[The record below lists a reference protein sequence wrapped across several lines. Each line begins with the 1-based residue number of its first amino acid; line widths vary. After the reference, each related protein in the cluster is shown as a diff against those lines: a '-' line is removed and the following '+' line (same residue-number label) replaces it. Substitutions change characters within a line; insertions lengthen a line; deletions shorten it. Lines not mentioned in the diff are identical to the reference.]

1 MPLARIQFRPGIDR
15 ESTSFASDQ
24 SWFDSDLIRFRKG
37 RPEKI
42 GGWSRISSGSVL
54 GTVRSLKTWVTLA
67 ALKLM
72 GVGTNSKFYIEQGTT
87 FNDITPIRST
97 ATLGANPF
105 TTGSAGSGEITV
117 VAVGHGAFEGD
128 YVTFSGATTVDGL
141 TTADLNKEQVITQVL
156 SANSYTLDT
165 GGSASSG
172 ATAGGG
178 SAVIANYQISA
189 GATAQ
194 VANGPGFGA
203 GFFGGSTLTYSMTTL
218 NGAISDSATSIILT
232 SASDFETA
240 ASTTGAAVAVVDAT
254 ITVANSSGFPSKGTV
269 KINSE
274 NIIYRTNSGTV
285 LGDISRAADGT
296 TAAIHGSGDAVTFVG
311 LIQINDELIQYTGK
325 TSQTLNAGV
334 VRGARGTTA
343 AAHSDTDAVSEA
355 NSFYGF
361 GDTVADFVTDNVARL
376 WSQDNFG
383 EDLIINV
390 RDANLYYR
398 QASLGL
404 TSRAIALS
412 SRSGASDAPT
422 ISRQVVVSDT
432 DRHVIALGCN
442 PLGSSLQDLLLVRW
456 SDQESAVDW
465 TPTATNTSG
474 SLRLS
479 SGSEIVAA
487 VETRQQILVWTDVSL
502 YSMRYVGPPFT
513 FSINLLASNS
523 SIIAPNAVVAVG
535 DRVYWMDTENFFMYG
550 GQIQAIP
557 CTVLRYVFDDIN
569 LGQKNQFFAGS
580 NRMFDEVFWF
590 YCSSDSGTVD
600 RYAKY
605 NYADNTW
612 DIGSLSRTAWVDFG
626 IHSQPRAAETADS
639 TTIIYDHETGTTA
652 DGTAMAPFIESSV
665 FSLGDGE
672 QFTFI
677 SRIIPD
683 LDIASSD
690 ADTSVD
696 YIIKARNYPGD
707 ALTTVS
713 TSAVT
718 STTDQSFVRSRSRST
733 VIRIESSASDIAWT
747 LGDVRL
753 DVRPDGRR

>member
-1 MPLARIQFRPGIDR
+1 
-15 ESTSFASDQ
+15 
-24 SWFDSDLIRFRKG
+24 
-37 RPEKI
+37 
-42 GGWSRISSGSVL
+42 
-54 GTVRSLKTWVTLA
+54 
-67 ALKLM
+67 M

-390 RDANLYYR
+390 RDANLYYW

-456 SDQESAVDW
+456 SDQENAVDW

>member
-1 MPLARIQFRPGIDR
+1 MPLSRIQFRPGINR
-15 ESTSFASDQ
+15 ESTSFANEQ
-24 SWFDSDLIRFRKG
+24 GWFDSDLIRFRKG
-37 RPEKI
+37 YPEKI
-42 GGWSRISSGSVL
+42 GGWSSISSGSVL

-72 GVGTNSKFYIEQGTT
+72 GVGTNLKFYIEQGTT

-105 TTGSAGSGEITV
+105 TTGGAGSGVITV

-141 TTADLNKEQVITQVL
+141 TTSDLNKEQVITQVL

-178 SAVIANYQISA
+178 SAVIANYQISV
-189 GATAQ
+189 GAAAQ

-218 NGAISDSATSIILT
+218 NGAINSSATSIILT
-232 SASDFETA
+232 SATDFETV

-285 LGDISRAADGT
+285 LGDITRAADGT

-325 TSQTLNAGV
+325 TSQTLDAGV

-355 NSFYGF
+355 NSFFGF

-383 EDLIINV
+383 EDLLINV
-390 RDANLYYR
+390 RDANVYYW

-404 TSRAIALS
+404 NNRAVALS

-422 ISRQVVVSDT
+422 ISRQVVVSDI

-456 SDQESAVDW
+456 SDQENSVDW

-487 VETRQQILVWTDVSL
+487 VETRQQILIWTDVSL

-513 FSINLLASNS
+513 FSITLLASNT

-535 DRVYWMDTENFFMYG
+535 DRAYWMDTENFFMYG

-569 LGQKNQFFAGS
+569 LDQTNQFFAGS

-590 YCSSDSGTVD
+590 YCSSDSATVD

-639 TTIIYDHETGTTA
+639 TTTIYDHETGTTA
-652 DGTAMAPFIESSV
+652 NGTAMAPFIESSV

-690 ADTSVD
+690 ADTSVN

-718 STTDQSFVRSRSRST
+718 STTQQSFVRSRSRST
-733 VIRIESSASDIAWT
+733 VLRVESSASDIAWT

-753 DVRPDGRR
+753 DVRPDGGR

>member
-1 MPLARIQFRPGIDR
+1 
-15 ESTSFASDQ
+15 
-24 SWFDSDLIRFRKG
+24 
-37 RPEKI
+37 
-42 GGWSRISSGSVL
+42 
-54 GTVRSLKTWVTLA
+54 
-67 ALKLM
+67 M

-390 RDANLYYR
+390 RDANLYYW

>member
-1 MPLARIQFRPGIDR
+1 MPLSRIQFRPGINR
-15 ESTSFASDQ
+15 ESTSFASEQ
-24 SWFDSDLIRFRKG
+24 GWFDSDLIRFRKG
-37 RPEKI
+37 YPEKI
-42 GGWSRISSGSVL
+42 GGWSSISSGSIL

-72 GVGTNSKFYIEQGTT
+72 GVGTNLKFYIENGTT
-87 FNDITPIRST
+87 FFDITPIRST
-97 ATLGANPF
+97 ATLGADPF

-141 TTADLNKEQVITQVL
+141 TTSNLNKEQVITQVV

-178 SAVIANYQISA
+178 SAVIANYQISV
-189 GATAQ
+189 GASAQ

-203 GFFGGSTLTYSMTTL
+203 GFFGGPTLTYSMTTL
-218 NGAISDSATSIILT
+218 NGAINDSATSIILT
-232 SASDFETA
+232 SAADFETA

-311 LIQINDELIQYTGK
+311 LIQVNDELIQYTGK

-355 NSFYGF
+355 NSFFGF

-390 RDANLYYR
+390 RDANVYYW

-404 TSRAIALS
+404 NNRAVALS

-442 PLGSSLQDLLLVRW
+442 PLGSTLQDLLLVRW
-456 SDQESAVDW
+456 SDQESSVDW

-487 VETRQQILVWTDVSL
+487 VETRQQILIWTDATL

-513 FSINLLASNS
+513 FSITLLASNS

-569 LGQKNQFFAGS
+569 LDQTNQFFAGS

-590 YCSSDSGTVD
+590 YCSSDSVTID

-639 TTIIYDHETGTTA
+639 TTTIYDHETGTTA
-652 DGTAMAPFIESSV
+652 NGTAMAPFIESSV
-665 FSLGDGE
+665 FSIGDGE

-683 LDIASSD
+683 LDITSSD

-696 YIIKARNYPGD
+696 YIIKARNYPGE

-718 STTDQSFVRSRSRST
+718 STTDQSFVRSRARST

>member
-1 MPLARIQFRPGIDR
+1 MPLSRIQFRPGINR
-15 ESTSFASDQ
+15 ESTSFASEQ
-24 SWFDSDLIRFRKG
+24 GWFDSDLIRFRKG
-37 RPEKI
+37 YPEKI
-42 GGWSRISSGSVL
+42 GGWSSISSGSVL

-72 GVGTNSKFYIEQGTT
+72 GVGTNLKFYIENGTT
-87 FNDITPIRST
+87 FFDITPIRST
-97 ATLGANPF
+97 ATLGADPF

-141 TTADLNKEQVITQVL
+141 TTSDLNKEQVITQVV

-178 SAVIANYQISA
+178 SAVIANYQISV
-189 GATAQ
+189 GASAQ

-203 GFFGGSTLTYSMTTL
+203 GFFGGPTLTYSMTTL
-218 NGAISDSATSIILT
+218 NGAINDSATSIILT
-232 SASDFETA
+232 SATDFETV
-240 ASTTGAAVAVVDAT
+240 ASTTGAAVAVVDTT
-254 ITVANSSGFPSKGTV
+254 IAVANSSGFPSKGTV

-274 NIIYRTNSGTV
+274 YIIYRTNSGTV
-285 LGDISRAADGT
+285 LGDITRAADGT

-311 LIQINDELIQYTGK
+311 LIQINDELIKYTGK
-325 TSQTLNAGV
+325 TSQTLDAGV

-355 NSFYGF
+355 NSFFGF
-361 GDTVADFVTDNVARL
+361 GDTVADFVTDNVGRL

-390 RDANLYYR
+390 RDANVYYW

-404 TSRAIALS
+404 NNRAAALS

-442 PLGSSLQDLLLVRW
+442 PLGSTLQDLLLVRW
-456 SDQESAVDW
+456 SDQESSVDW

-487 VETRQQILVWTDVSL
+487 VETRQQILIWTDASL

-513 FSINLLASNS
+513 FSITLLASNS

-569 LGQKNQFFAGS
+569 LDQTTQFFAGS

-590 YCSSDSGTVD
+590 YCSSDSATID

-639 TTIIYDHETGTTA
+639 TTTIYDHETGTTA

-683 LDIASSD
+683 LDITSSD

-696 YIIKARNYPGD
+696 YIIKARNYPGE

-718 STTDQSFVRSRSRST
+718 STTDQSFVRSRARST

>member
-390 RDANLYYR
+390 
-398 QASLGL
+398 
-404 TSRAIALS
+404 
-412 SRSGASDAPT
+412 
-422 ISRQVVVSDT
+422 
-432 DRHVIALGCN
+432 
-442 PLGSSLQDLLLVRW
+442 
-456 SDQESAVDW
+456 
-465 TPTATNTSG
+465 
-474 SLRLS
+474 
-479 SGSEIVAA
+479 
-487 VETRQQILVWTDVSL
+487 
-502 YSMRYVGPPFT
+502 
-513 FSINLLASNS
+513 
-523 SIIAPNAVVAVG
+523 
-535 DRVYWMDTENFFMYG
+535 
-550 GQIQAIP
+550 
-557 CTVLRYVFDDIN
+557 
-569 LGQKNQFFAGS
+569 
-580 NRMFDEVFWF
+580 
-590 YCSSDSGTVD
+590 
-600 RYAKY
+600 
-605 NYADNTW
+605 
-612 DIGSLSRTAWVDFG
+612 
-626 IHSQPRAAETADS
+626 
-639 TTIIYDHETGTTA
+639 
-652 DGTAMAPFIESSV
+652 
-665 FSLGDGE
+665 
-672 QFTFI
+672 
-677 SRIIPD
+677 
-683 LDIASSD
+683 
-690 ADTSVD
+690 
-696 YIIKARNYPGD
+696 
-707 ALTTVS
+707 
-713 TSAVT
+713 
-718 STTDQSFVRSRSRST
+718 
-733 VIRIESSASDIAWT
+733 
-747 LGDVRL
+747 
-753 DVRPDGRR
+753 

>member
-1 MPLARIQFRPGIDR
+1 MPLSRIQFRPGINR
-15 ESTSFASDQ
+15 ESTSFASEQ
-24 SWFDSDLIRFRKG
+24 GWFDSDLIRFRKG
-37 RPEKI
+37 YPEKI
-42 GGWSRISSGSVL
+42 GGWSSISSGSIL

-72 GVGTNSKFYIEQGTT
+72 GVGTNLKFYIEQGTT

-97 ATLGANPF
+97 ATLGADPF

-141 TTADLNKEQVITQVL
+141 TTSDLNKEQVITQVV

-178 SAVIANYQISA
+178 SAVIANYQISV
-189 GATAQ
+189 GASAQ

-203 GFFGGSTLTYSMTTL
+203 GFFGGPTLTYSMTTL
-218 NGAISDSATSIILT
+218 NGAINDSATSIILT
-232 SASDFETA
+232 SATNFETA
-240 ASTTGAAVAVVDAT
+240 ASTTGAAVAVVDT
-254 ITVANSSGFPSKGTV
+254 TVTVANSSGFPSKGTV

-285 LGDISRAADGT
+285 LGNITRAADGT

-355 NSFYGF
+355 NSFFGF

-390 RDANLYYR
+390 RDANVYYW

-404 TSRAIALS
+404 NNRAVALS

-442 PLGSSLQDLLLVRW
+442 PLGSTLQDLLLVRW
-456 SDQESAVDW
+456 SDQESSVDW

-487 VETRQQILVWTDVSL
+487 VETRQQILIWTDATL

-513 FSINLLASNS
+513 FSITLLASNS

-569 LGQKNQFFAGS
+569 LDQTNQFFAGS

-590 YCSSDSGTVD
+590 YCSSDSATVD

-639 TTIIYDHETGTTA
+639 TTTIYDHETGTTA
-652 DGTAMAPFIESSV
+652 NGTAMAPFIESSV

-683 LDIASSD
+683 LDITSSD

-718 STTDQSFVRSRSRST
+718 STTDQSFVRSRARST

>member
-178 SAVIANYQISA
+178 SAVIANYQISV

-390 RDANLYYR
+390 RDANLYYW

>member
-1 MPLARIQFRPGIDR
+1 
-15 ESTSFASDQ
+15 
-24 SWFDSDLIRFRKG
+24 
-37 RPEKI
+37 
-42 GGWSRISSGSVL
+42 
-54 GTVRSLKTWVTLA
+54 
-67 ALKLM
+67 
-72 GVGTNSKFYIEQGTT
+72 
-87 FNDITPIRST
+87 
-97 ATLGANPF
+97 
-105 TTGSAGSGEITV
+105 
-117 VAVGHGAFEGD
+117 
-128 YVTFSGATTVDGL
+128 
-141 TTADLNKEQVITQVL
+141 
-156 SANSYTLDT
+156 
-165 GGSASSG
+165 
-172 ATAGGG
+172 
-178 SAVIANYQISA
+178 
-189 GATAQ
+189 
-194 VANGPGFGA
+194 
-203 GFFGGSTLTYSMTTL
+203 
-218 NGAISDSATSIILT
+218 
-232 SASDFETA
+232 
-240 ASTTGAAVAVVDAT
+240 
-254 ITVANSSGFPSKGTV
+254 
-269 KINSE
+269 
-274 NIIYRTNSGTV
+274 
-285 LGDISRAADGT
+285 
-296 TAAIHGSGDAVTFVG
+296 
-311 LIQINDELIQYTGK
+311 
-325 TSQTLNAGV
+325 
-334 VRGARGTTA
+334 
-343 AAHSDTDAVSEA
+343 
-355 NSFYGF
+355 
-361 GDTVADFVTDNVARL
+361 
-376 WSQDNFG
+376 
-383 EDLIINV
+383 V
-390 RDANLYYR
+390 RDANVYYW

-404 TSRAIALS
+404 NNRAAALS

-442 PLGSSLQDLLLVRW
+442 PLGSTLQDLLLVRW
-456 SDQESAVDW
+456 SDQESSVDW

-487 VETRQQILVWTDVSL
+487 VETRQQILIWTDASL

-513 FSINLLASNS
+513 FSITLLASNS

-569 LGQKNQFFAGS
+569 LDQTNQFFAGS

-590 YCSSDSGTVD
+590 YCSSDSVTID

-639 TTIIYDHETGTTA
+639 TTTIYDHETGTTA

-683 LDIASSD
+683 LDITSSD

-696 YIIKARNYPGD
+696 YIIKARNYPGE

-718 STTDQSFVRSRSRST
+718 STTDQSFVRSRSRSA

>member
-390 RDANLYYR
+390 RDANLYYW

>member
-1 MPLARIQFRPGIDR
+1 MPLSRIQFRPGINR
-15 ESTSFASDQ
+15 ESTSFASEQ
-24 SWFDSDLIRFRKG
+24 GWFDSDLIRFRKG
-37 RPEKI
+37 YPEKI
-42 GGWSRISSGSVL
+42 GGWSSISSGSIL

-72 GVGTNSKFYIEQGTT
+72 GVGTNLKFYIEQGTT

-97 ATLGANPF
+97 ATLGADPF

-141 TTADLNKEQVITQVL
+141 TTSDLNKEQVITQVV

-178 SAVIANYQISA
+178 SAVIANYQISV
-189 GATAQ
+189 GASAQ

-203 GFFGGSTLTYSMTTL
+203 GFFGGPTLTYSMTTL
-218 NGAISDSATSIILT
+218 NGAINDSATSIILT
-232 SASDFETA
+232 SATDFETV
-240 ASTTGAAVAVVDAT
+240 ASTTGAAVAVVDTT
-254 ITVANSSGFPSKGTV
+254 IAVANSSGFPSKGTV

-274 NIIYRTNSGTV
+274 YIIYRTNSGTV
-285 LGDISRAADGT
+285 LGNITRAADGT

-311 LIQINDELIQYTGK
+311 LIQINDELIKYTGK
-325 TSQTLNAGV
+325 TSQTLDAGV
-334 VRGARGTTA
+334 IRGARGTTA

-355 NSFYGF
+355 NSFFGF

-390 RDANLYYR
+390 RDANVYYW

-404 TSRAIALS
+404 NNRAVALS

-442 PLGSSLQDLLLVRW
+442 PLGSTLQDLLLVRW
-456 SDQESAVDW
+456 SDQESSVDW

-487 VETRQQILVWTDVSL
+487 VETRQQILIWTDASL

-513 FSINLLASNS
+513 FSITLLASNS

-569 LGQKNQFFAGS
+569 LNQTTQFFAGS

-590 YCSSDSGTVD
+590 YCSSDSATID

-639 TTIIYDHETGTTA
+639 TTTIYDHETGTTA

-683 LDIASSD
+683 LDITSSD

-696 YIIKARNYPGD
+696 YIIKARNYPGE

>member
-1 MPLARIQFRPGIDR
+1 MPLARIQFRPGINR
-15 ESTSFASDQ
+15 ESTSFANEQ
-24 SWFDSDLIRFRKG
+24 GWFDSDLIRFRKG
-37 RPEKI
+37 HPEKI
-42 GGWSRISSGSVL
+42 GGWSSISGGSVL
-54 GTVRSLKTWVTLA
+54 GTVRSLKTWVTLD

-72 GVGTNSKFYIEQGTT
+72 GAGTNLKFYIEQGTT

-97 ATLGANPF
+97 ATLGTNPF

-117 VAVGHGAFEGD
+117 VAAGHGAGEGD
-128 YVTFSGATTVDGL
+128 YVTFTGATTVDGL
-141 TTADLNKEQVITQVL
+141 TTSDLNKEQAITQVV
-156 SANSYTLDT
+156 SANSYVVDT

-172 ATAGGG
+172 STAGGG
-178 SAVIANYQISA
+178 TAVIANYQISV
-189 GATAQ
+189 GASGQ

-203 GFFGGSTLTYSMTTL
+203 GFFGGPTLTYSMTTL
-218 NGAISDSATSIILT
+218 NGAINASVTSIILT
-232 SASDFETA
+232 SASDFEVA
-240 ASTTGAAVAVVDAT
+240 ASTTGAAVAVVDTT
-254 ITVANSSGFPSKGTV
+254 IAVANSSGFPSKGTV

-285 LGDISRAADGT
+285 LGDITRAADGT

-325 TSQTLNAGV
+325 SVQTLNAGV

-343 AAHSDTDAVSEA
+343 ASHSDTDDVREA
-355 NSFYGF
+355 NSFFGF
-361 GDTVADFVTDNVARL
+361 GDTVADFLTENITRL

-383 EDLIINV
+383 EDLIFNV
-390 RDANLYYR
+390 RNADIYYWE
-398 QASLGL
+398 ASLGL
-404 TSRAIALS
+404 TSRATALS
-412 SRSGASDAPT
+412 TRSGASDAPT
-422 ISRQVVVSDT
+422 VCRQVVVSDT

-442 PLGSSLQDLLLVRW
+442 ALGATAQDLLLVRW
-456 SDQESAVDW
+456 SNQENSVDW

-479 SGSEIVAA
+479 SGSEIITA
-487 VETRQQILVWTDVSL
+487 VETRQQILIWTDVSL

-513 FSINLLASNS
+513 FSITLLASNT
-523 SIIAPNAVVAVG
+523 SIIAPNAVVAIG

-550 GQIQAIP
+550 GQIQEIP

-569 LGQKNQFFAGS
+569 LDQKAQFFAGS

-590 YCSSDSGTVD
+590 YCSSDSATID

-626 IHSQPRAAETADS
+626 IHSKPRGAETDSSS
-639 TTIIYDHETGTTA
+639 TTIYDHETGTTA
-652 DGTAMAPFIESSV
+652 NGVAMAPFIESSV
-665 FSLGDGE
+665 FSIGDGE

-683 LDIASSD
+683 LDISSSD
-690 ADTSVD
+690 ADTSVN

-707 ALTTVS
+707 TLTTVS

-718 STTDQSFVRSRSRST
+718 STTQQSFVRSRSRSA
-733 VIRIESSASDIAWT
+733 VIRVESSASDIAWT

-753 DVRPDGRR
+753 DVRPDGSR